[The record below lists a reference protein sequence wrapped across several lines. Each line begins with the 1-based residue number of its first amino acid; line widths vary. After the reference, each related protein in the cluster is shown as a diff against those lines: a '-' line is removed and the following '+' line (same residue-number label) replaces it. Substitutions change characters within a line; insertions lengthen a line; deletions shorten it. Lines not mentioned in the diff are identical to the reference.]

1 VLPSAFRVLVLE
13 DALTYRY
20 VPRQHWHYPRQ
31 KRGAILEE
39 GKARSRLAYRVVGL
53 VLTLLLGIYFIYQIP
68 QLVLLFLLTILFA
81 IVLSGP
87 VNYLARMG
95 LPRGVGVL
103 VVLGSLGLLLWLATL
118 MITPVI
124 VAQAEQFVSD
134 FPTLLAQVQDLLWSS
149 QSTLGLGAGT
159 DLDAQGLF
167 GAGRDYLSEHASSA
181 ISVGRSLVEAVSLTV
196 VGLILTVY
204 LVIQPAQLINGF
216 VSFFPAG
223 RRERVRG
230 VLSEMYHAV
239 QKWFV
244 GQLISMVLI
253 GVLTVIALL
262 IIGIPYAL
270 FIGVL
275 SGLLAFIP
283 LVGAFVSV
291 IPPVLLALATNP
303 VLAVWVILAY
313 IAIHQVEAHL
323 IQPLVM
329 SRAVALHPVVVV
341 CAILIMGTLFGF
353 LGLLLAVPLVAALNV
368 LAHELWISRM
378 DQIGVDSSSLHST
391 PDETLEK
398 TSLLQRVLNGLRR
411 SR

>member
-1 VLPSAFRVLVLE
+1 MAEV
-13 DALTYRY
+13 
-20 VPRQHWHYPRQ
+20 
-31 KRGAILEE
+31 
-39 GKARSRLAYRVVGL
+39 KARSRLAYRVVGL
-53 VLTLLLGIYFIYQIP
+53 VLALLLGIYFIYQIP

-103 VVLGSLGLLLWLATL
+103 IVLGGLGLVLWLASR
-118 MITPVI
+118 MVTPVI
-124 VAQAEQFVSD
+124 EVQAEQFMSD
-134 FPTLLAQVQDLLWSS
+134 FPTLLAQVQDLVWSS
-149 QSTLGLGAGT
+149 QSTFGLETGT
-159 DLDAQGLF
+159 DPDTQSLLQT
-167 GAGRDYLSEHASSA
+167 GRDYLSGHVSSA
-181 ISVGRSLVEAVSLTV
+181 VSVGRSLVEAVSLGV
-196 VGLILTVY
+196 VGFILTIY
-204 LVIQPAQLINGF
+204 LVIQPAQLVNGF

-223 RRERVRG
+223 KRARVRV

-253 GVLTVIALL
+253 GVLTAIALS

-270 FIGVL
+270 FIGAL

-283 LVGAFVSV
+283 LVGAFISV
-291 IPPVLLALATNP
+291 IPPVLLALATHP
-303 VLAVWVILAY
+303 ILAVWVILAY
-313 IAIHQVEAHL
+313 IAIHQIEAHL

-341 CAILIMGTLFGF
+341 CAILVMGTLFGF
-353 LGLLLAVPLVAALNV
+353 VGLLLAVPLVAALSV
-368 LAHELWISRM
+368 LAHELWIRRM
-378 DQIGVDSSSLHST
+378 DQIGVDPNSFGSE
-391 PDETLEK
+391 PDEALK
-398 TSLLQRVLNGLRR
+398 QTSLLQRVLNGLRR

>member
-1 VLPSAFRVLVLE
+1 MA
-13 DALTYRY
+13 DIGIIH
-20 VPRQHWHYPRQ
+20 RQ
-31 KRGAILEE
+31 RGFILEA

-53 VLTLLLGIYFIYQIP
+53 VLALLLGIYFIYQIP

-95 LPRGVGVL
+95 IPRGVGVL
-103 VVLGSLGLLLWLATL
+103 LALGSLGLALWLASR
-118 MITPVI
+118 MVTPVI
-124 VAQAEQFVSD
+124 AVQAEQFVSD
-134 FPTLLAQVQDLLWSS
+134 FPTLLTQAQDLLWSS
-149 QSTLGLGAGT
+149 QSTFGLGTGT
-159 DLDAQGLF
+159 DLDTQSLRQ
-167 GAGRDYLSEHASSA
+167 AGQDYLSGHVSSA
-181 ISVGRSLVEAVSLTV
+181 VSVGRSLVEAVSLAV
-196 VGLILTVY
+196 VGFILTIY
-204 LVIQPAQLINGF
+204 LVIQPAQLVNGF

-223 RRERVRG
+223 QRERVRV

-253 GVLTVIALL
+253 GVLTAIALS

-270 FIGVL
+270 FIGAV

-303 VLAVWVILAY
+303 VLAVWVILSY

-341 CAILIMGTLFGF
+341 CAILVMGTLFGF
-353 LGLLLAVPLVAALNV
+353 VGLLLAVPLVAALSV
-368 LAHELWISRM
+368 LAYELWITRM
-378 DQIGVDSSSLHST
+378 DQIGVDPKSLSSE
-391 PDETLEK
+391 PDETLK
-398 TSLLQRVLNGLRR
+398 QTGLLRRVLNGLRR